1 MREKEYFSPD
11 ERAEYRR
18 HKALLAY
25 DRAITARDIIREAY
39 RRAHPTSHRDP
50 RDGLCSCGSPVTH
63 APIAVYLDDK
73 GHEYH
78 NHKACKSWACP
89 ICAPKR
95 AASRAD
101 EIEAALLS
109 ANAKGYTCLFLTFT
123 VPHRKQHSS
132 AFVIDRL
139 NKCYNKFLQSRR
151 MRSIK
156 DEYGYIG
163 AIKCLD
169 YTLTDNGTHAH
180 LHAIFFFD
188 TDLDCFDLL
197 AVIGAEFVKLW
208 DRVVYNEAGQHIS
221 KNHGFNVERVD
232 MGAPGD
238 PDVEK
243 IAKYSAKAISI
254 YTADNDKDKGSLHPF
269 DLLNANATGQ
279 DRARF
284 LDFYKGQK
292 GRRHILFSRG
302 LRDALDMDDQPPAKD
317 GAAAIVANIQYE
329 HAHYLEDEA
338 RRLEFERRLNED
350 IAAAL
355 AWLNDEAERQQRD
368 YAARYRDHDRRNLT
382 LCPVLYE
389 DVAAALDAEG
399 VDSASV
405 IAAISEEQAD
415 FLPSIHR
422 EEERAEAARIV
433 HAMERISAR
442 RASMSKARRR
452 LVSGL
457 GAALALA
464 DERAPRPARDS
475 LFYPS
480 EVAPAER
487 APIPAPAPYA
497 PPSSS
502 VLAVSWDDL
511 FDFGF

>member
-1 MREKEYFSPD
+1 MGKKKQYSSE

-25 DRAITARDIIREAY
+25 DRATTARDIIREAY
-39 RRAHPTSHRDP
+39 RRAHPRSHKDP
-50 RDGLCSCGSPVTH
+50 RDGICSCGSPIQH
-63 APIAVYLDDK
+63 APIAVYLDDR

-78 NHKACKSWACP
+78 NHKSCRSWACP

-123 VPHRKQHSS
+123 VPHRKAHSS

-139 NKCYNKFLQSRR
+139 NKCYNKFLQHRR
-151 MRSIK
+151 LRAIK
-156 DEYGYIG
+156 DKYGYIG

-188 TDLDCFDLL
+188 TDLDAFDL
-197 AVIGAEFVKLW
+197 AARIGADFVDLW
-208 DRVVYNEAGQHIS
+208 DRVVFIEAGQHIS
-221 KNHGFNVERVD
+221 KRHGFNVELIELGSPD
-232 MGAPGD
+232 D
-238 PDVEK
+238 PDVSRV
-243 IAKYSAKAISI
+243 AKYSAKAISV
-254 YTADNDKDKGSLHPF
+254 YCSDGDKDKGSRHPF
-269 DLLNANATGQ
+269 DLLNSGATGQ
-279 DRARF
+279 DRALF

-292 GRRHILFSRG
+292 GRRHIRFSRG
-302 LRDALDMDDQPPAKD
+302 LRDALDMDDMEQKKRKD
-317 GAAAIVANIQYE
+317 AAVVANIEYE

-338 RRLEFERRLNED
+338 RRLEFERRLNEN
-350 IAAAL
+350 IVAAL

-368 YAARYRDHDRRNLT
+368 YAARYRDHDRRNLK
-382 LCPVLYE
+382 LRPVLYE

-399 VDSASV
+399 VDTAAV
-405 IAAISEEQAD
+405 IAAISEEQVD

-422 EEERAEAARIV
+422 EEERAEAERIDR
-433 HAMERISAR
+433 AIERISAR
-442 RASMSKARRR
+442 RASLSKSRRR
-452 LVSGL
+452 PVSGL

-480 EVAPAER
+480 EGAPAGR
-487 APIPAPAPYA
+487 ASIPAPAPYA
-497 PPSSS
+497 PPPSSA
-502 VLAVSWDDL
+502 LAASWDDGL
-511 FDFGF
+511 DFGF